1 MLLQKK
7 IVLGV
12 TGGIAAYK
20 CAHLVRLL
28 IKEGA
33 EVKVILTEAGAAF
46 ITPQTLGVVS
56 KNEVLLDFFDANHRW
71 NNHVEL
77 SEWADLLLVAPLT
90 ANTLAKMAG
99 GLCDNILL
107 ATYLSARSKTIVAP
121 AMDLDMYKH
130 PAVKKN
136 LATIASYGNLIIPAE
151 HGELASGLV
160 GEGRMAEPENIVS
173 FLKDFFS
180 TPLPLKGKKALVNAG
195 PTYEAIDPVRFIGN
209 RSSGKMGIAIAG
221 ALREMGADVTLVL
234 GPSHEPVKGSAI
246 KITRV
251 ESAEQMYEAT
261 LLNYGTMD
269 IVVCSAAVADYRPG
283 TVSTSK
289 IKKKD
294 KTLDLQLVK
303 TKDIL
308 EQLGKEKKGQL
319 LVGFAL
325 ETDNLEENALAKLKN
340 KNLDLIVANLATEA
354 GSGFGVNTN
363 KITIFDKHN
372 KKQSFELKSKT
383 EAAIDIVN
391 CIIDLL
397 KQKAEPAITG
407 QLE

>member
-1 MLLQKK
+1 MLRQKK
-7 IVLGV
+7 IVLGI

-28 IKEGA
+28 VKEGA
-33 EVKVILTEAGAAF
+33 EVKVILTKAAAEF

-56 KNEVLLDFFDANHRW
+56 KNEVLIDFFDAGHQW

-77 SEWADLLLVAPLT
+77 SEWADLFLVAPLT
-90 ANTLAKMAG
+90 ANTLAKMAT

-121 AMDLDMYKH
+121 AMDLDMYTH
-130 PAVKKN
+130 PSVKKN
-136 LATIASYGNLIIPAE
+136 LATIASFGNLIIPAE

-160 GEGRMAEPENIVS
+160 GEGRMAEPENIVR

-180 TPLPLKGKKALVNAG
+180 SSLPLKGKKALVNAG

-209 RSSGKMGIAIAG
+209 RSSGKMGIAIAE
-221 ALREMGADVTLVL
+221 ALLEMGADVTLVL
-234 GPSHEPVKGSAI
+234 GPSHEVVKSHAI

-251 ESAEQMYEAT
+251 ESAEQMYQAT
-261 LLNYGTMD
+261 ILNYAAMD
-269 IVVCSAAVADYRPG
+269 IVVCSAAVADYKPG

-289 IKKKD
+289 IKKKENS
-294 KTLDLQLVK
+294 LDLELVK

-308 EQLGKEKKGQL
+308 EQLGREKKDQV

-325 ETDNLEENALAKLKN
+325 ETENLEENARVKLKN
-340 KNLDLIVANLATEA
+340 KNLDLIVANSAIEK

-372 KKQSFELKSKT
+372 KKVNFELKSKA

-397 KQKAEPAITG
+397 KRKANPDNDSKG
-407 QLE
+407 

>member
-7 IVLGV
+7 IVLGI

-28 IKEGA
+28 VKEGA
-33 EVKVILTEAGAAF
+33 EVKVILTKAGAAF

-56 KNEVLLDFFDANHRW
+56 KNEVWVDFFDTNHQW

-77 SEWADLLLVAPLT
+77 SEWADLFLVAPLT
-90 ANTLAKMAG
+90 ANTLAKMAV

-121 AMDLDMYKH
+121 AMDLDMYHH
-130 PAVKKN
+130 PSVKKN
-136 LATIASYGNLIIPAE
+136 LATIASFGNLIIPAE

-160 GEGRMAEPENIVS
+160 GEGRMAEPENIVA

-180 TPLPLKGKKALVNAG
+180 PALPLKGKKALVNAG

-221 ALREMGADVTLVL
+221 ALMEMGADVTLVL
-234 GPSHEPVKGSAI
+234 GPSHEPVNGNAI

-251 ESAEQMYEAT
+251 ESADQMYEAT
-261 LLNYGTMD
+261 LSNFATMD
-269 IVVCSAAVADYRPG
+269 IVVCSAAVADYKPG
-283 TVSTSK
+283 AVGTSK
-289 IKKKD
+289 IKKKENS
-294 KTLDLQLVK
+294 LDLQLVK
-303 TKDIL
+303 TRDIL
-308 EQLGKEKKGQL
+308 EQLGKVKKDQL

-325 ETDNLEENALAKLKN
+325 ETENLEDNARAKLKN
-340 KNLDLIVANLATEA
+340 KNLDLIVANLATEP

-397 KQKAEPAITG
+397 NQKAGPVTAG
-407 QLE
+407 AVK